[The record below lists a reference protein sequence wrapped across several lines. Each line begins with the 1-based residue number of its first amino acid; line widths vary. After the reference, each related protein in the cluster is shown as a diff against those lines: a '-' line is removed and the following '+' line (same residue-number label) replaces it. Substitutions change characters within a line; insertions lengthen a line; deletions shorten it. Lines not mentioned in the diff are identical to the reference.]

1 MRSRREL
8 IWLSRPLPWRNTAN
22 MISAPTP
29 VIQPEEF
36 RLIREFVL
44 EEFGLILDEA
54 RAGYIASR
62 LLPHLAE
69 LGLESFRDYYTCL
82 RFSSR
87 GSTERQK
94 FVSTITNNETYFF
107 REDAQLQVVA
117 GQIIPHLKEKKQLG
131 GQRKIRIYSAGCS
144 SGEEVYT
151 LAMILLESGHLLW
164 DWDIQVTGIDI
175 DREMIARAK
184 EGIYSGRAFQAT
196 PQHYLE
202 KYFTRSGESFQVKE
216 SLRTITRFEERNL
229 LQLEPLLALERADVI
244 FCRNVFIYFNDD
256 TVRKIVDSFAAL
268 LQPEGFL
275 FLGHSESLSR
285 ITSRYEPIRH
295 PGAIVYRKRD

>member
-1 MRSRREL
+1 MSFA
-8 IWLSRPLPWRNTAN
+8 SKT
-22 MISAPTP
+22 

-36 RLIREFVL
+36 RLIREFVI

-54 RAGYIASR
+54 RAQYICSR

-69 LGLESFRDYYTCL
+69 LGLESFQDYYACL
-82 RFSSR
+82 RFSPR
-87 GSTERQK
+87 GSKEHQK
-94 FVSTITNNETYFF
+94 FISTITNNETYFF

-117 GQIIPHLKEKKQLG
+117 EQVIPLLKEKKQLG

-164 DWDIQVTGIDI
+164 DWDILVTGMDI
-175 DREMIARAK
+175 DREMIARAN
-184 EGIYSGRAFQAT
+184 EGTYSGRAFQST
-196 PQHYLE
+196 PQHYLD
-202 KYFTRSGESFQVKE
+202 KYFTKAGDGFQVKE
-216 SLRTITRFEERNL
+216 SLRNITRFEERNM
-229 LQLEPLLALERADVI
+229 LQLDPLCTLDQADVI
-244 FCRNVFIYFNDD
+244 FCRNVFIYFNDA
-256 TVRKIVDSFAAL
+256 TVRKIVDSFASL